1 MLRRCVSGNQLDLIQ
16 PPPTGYSVPFV
27 KSCGIGQ
34 AILYVRP
41 IQCDLDTTPEV
52 EDWESAISPE
62 VRISK

>member
-1 MLRRCVSGNQLDLIQ
+1 
-16 PPPTGYSVPFV
+16 V